1 MADLFQTKRLQMA
14 IWVSKMLLVMVG
26 MFSTLTL
33 LKVAVI
39 PYLVNLTLST
49 VPDLWISIRSCLSP
63 LYMYIIVNFIIITI
77 AASSTFQ
84 HHPNQ
89 KQFPST
95 MTKKKS
101 DKIEHGS
108 EKNRPQID
116 DQLSWNSFQFIIEEE
131 EEEQIKKP
139 NSTEPPP
146 NSIISPPDVV
156 DISFNDD
163 PLPETHSGENTMKDS
178 GEKPAEKPKED
189 ENDEDDTLEGT
200 WKAIM
205 EGQGKAKARQLKKSD
220 TWDVPPRV
228 VVGTKPEVENDPADW
243 ARRELKKSETYSDR
257 VTVRMRDKSMS
268 QEELYERAEDFI
280 KKFNR
285 DMRLQRQESDQRFME
300 MVNRGV

>member
-1 MADLFQTKRLQMA
+1 MADLFQSKRLQTA
-14 IWVSKMLLVMVG
+14 IWASKMLLLTVG
-26 MFSTLTL
+26 MVSTLTL

-63 LYMYIIVNFIIITI
+63 LYMYIIINFIIITL

-89 KQFPST
+89 KQFLST
-95 MTKKKS
+95 MTKKQFQTQS
-101 DKIEHGS
+101 DKIQHGS
-108 EKNRPQID
+108 EKNRSQLD
-116 DQLSWNSFQFIIEEE
+116 DQINWHSFQFHIS
-131 EEEQIKKP
+131 EEEQIQKP
-139 NSTEPPP
+139 NSTEPP

-163 PLPETHSGENTMKDS
+163 QLPETHSSQNPVKDS
-178 GEKPAEKPKED
+178 GESPAEKPKED
-189 ENDEDDTLEGT
+189 ENDDDDTLDGT

-228 VVGTKPEVENDPADW
+228 AAATKLEVENDLADW
-243 ARRELKKSETYSDR
+243 ARRELKSETFSDR
-257 VTVRMRDKSMS
+257 VTMRMRDKSMS

-280 KKFNR
+280 KKFNL

-300 MVNRGV
+300 MVNRGL